1 MSKRKNQPGGKPKQP
16 GLSVLLKPYRSRI
29 VLLIAFALAGNVF
42 NLWIPKIIG
51 QGIDSYT
58 QGHYVQSS
66 ILIRFAA
73 SALLIFLF
81 SYLQSVAQTYS
92 SERVAKDLREK
103 LSDKI
108 SQQSYTW
115 VQQSNPSKLLT
126 NLTADVDS
134 IKMYVSTA
142 IASIAS
148 SVFMIIG
155 ASILL
160 LTINWRLALI
170 VLTII
175 PIISFTFFTVL
186 KRVRSL
192 FIKGRGIIDTLN
204 KTISE
209 SILGAALI
217 RVLNSQQLEFSKF
230 VESNTGAKENGFKI
244 LNLFAIMIPVV
255 VFTANMAGVAILGV
269 GGHFVIA
276 GTMTLGDFAAFNNYL
291 MMLVF
296 PIFVLGFMSNIIA
309 QAGAS
314 YTRISSVLQAQDIV
328 DKGTIQA
335 DVRGDIVMDGV
346 NLSLAN
352 KPVLKDVSFSIKSG
366 THTAITGP
374 TASGKTQLLNLM
386 IGLLNPDDGKI
397 YLDNKPLEDYRKDA
411 LHQQM
416 GIVFQDSIVFNM
428 SMRENIAF
436 NQQVTP
442 EAMQKAIATAE
453 LEAFASTLPQ
463 GLDTIVSER
472 GTSLSGGQKQRMM
485 LARALAIEPKVL
497 LLDDFTAR
505 VDTLTEQKILA
516 NIKRNYP
523 GITVISVTQ
532 KISSAENSAEVILLM
547 EGEVIASGT
556 HGELLQ
562 TCPEYIQIYQS
573 QRSTG
578 NYEL

>member
-16 GLSVLLKPYRSRI
+16 GLSVLLKPYRGRI

-51 QGIDSYT
+51 QGIDSYA
-58 QGHYVQSS
+58 QGHYVQST
-66 ILIRFAA
+66 ILIRFAG

-81 SYLQSVAQTYS
+81 SYLQSVAQTYA

-160 LTINWRLALI
+160 LTINWKLALI

-192 FIKGRGIIDTLN
+192 FIKGRGIIDSLN

-217 RVLNSQQLEFSKF
+217 RVLNSQQLEFNKF
-230 VESNTGAKENGFKI
+230 VESNTGAKENGFRI

-269 GGHFVIA
+269 GGHFIIG

-314 YTRISSVLQAQDIV
+314 YTRISSVLQADDVV
-328 DKGTIQA
+328 DKGTIKA
-335 DVRGDIVMDGV
+335 DVSGDIVMEGV

-352 KPVLKDVSFSIKSG
+352 KPVLKDISFRIKPG

-397 YLDNKPLEDYRKDA
+397 YLDSKPLEDYRKDA

-436 NQQVTP
+436 NQQVTA

-505 VDTLTEQKILA
+505 VDTLTEQKILT

-523 GITVISVTQ
+523 GITVVSVTQ